1 MGKKRKDTDYVYLST
16 RVKAMERG
24 LLDRARAE
32 RVLAAPTEEAA
43 ARVLQ
48 ECGYPDLAGVTGR
61 ALEAALAQRQRE
73 MLEDLAGDLPDRT
86 VLDLFRAQVDYH
98 NAKVLVKAQALGTDP
113 TRLLL
118 VGGRYPPG
126 RLAANGQKG
135 KLSGYSQRFRRAVE
149 EGREVLDA
157 TGDPQQVDFTLDR
170 AYFEEAMEL
179 AIRTGSKCLTGYVAV
194 LIDTANL
201 RTAVRAS
208 RLGKGTEFLW
218 QALVPGGTVSPS
230 ALARAGGGD
239 LARLF
244 RGGPLAAAAAAGAAA
259 TDPGS
264 GPLTEFERLCGEAV
278 AAYWDESPRVP
289 FGVEPVAAY
298 LHARQGET
306 AAIRTILAGR
316 RAGMDGEAIRLRLG
330 RQYR

>member
-43 ARVLQ
+43 ARVLR

-61 ALEAALAQRQRE
+61 ALEAALARRQGE
-73 MLEDLAGDLPDRT
+73 LLEDLAGDLPDRT

-113 TRLLL
+113 GRLLL
-118 VGGRYPPG
+118 AGGRYPPE
-126 RLAANGQKG
+126 RLVDNFRNG
-135 KLSGYSQRFRRAVE
+135 KLDGYSQRFRQAVE

-157 TGDPQQVDFTLDR
+157 TGDPQQVEFALDR
-170 AYFEEAMEL
+170 ACFEEAMEL
-179 AIRTGSKCLTGYVAV
+179 AIRTGSECLTGYVAV
-194 LIDTANL
+194 LIDAANL
-201 RTAVRAS
+201 RAAVRVF
-208 RLGKGTEFLW
+208 RLGAGPELLR

-230 ALARAGGGD
+230 ALARAEGGD

-259 TDPGS
+259 DPGS

-278 AAYWDESPRVP
+278 DAYWDESLRTP

-298 LHARQGET
+298 LHARQGEA

-316 RAGMDGEAIRLRLG
+316 RAGMDGEAIRPRLG
-330 RQYR
+330 RKCR

>member
-43 ARVLQ
+43 ARVLR

-61 ALEAALAQRQRE
+61 ALEAALARRQGE
-73 MLEDLAGDLPDRT
+73 LLEDLAGDLPDRT

-113 TRLLL
+113 GRLLL
-118 VGGRYPPG
+118 AGGRYPPE
-126 RLAANGQKG
+126 RLVDNFRNG
-135 KLSGYSQRFRRAVE
+135 KLDGYSQRFRQAVE

-157 TGDPQQVDFTLDR
+157 TGDPQQVEFALDR
-170 AYFEEAMEL
+170 ACFEEAMEL
-179 AIRTGSKCLTGYVAV
+179 AIRTGSECLTGYVAV
-194 LIDTANL
+194 LIDAANL
-201 RTAVRAS
+201 RTAVRVF
-208 RLGKGTEFLW
+208 RLGAGPELLR

-230 ALARAGGGD
+230 ALARAEGGD

-259 TDPGS
+259 DPGS

-278 AAYWDESPRVP
+278 DAYWDESLRTP

-298 LHARQGET
+298 LHARQGE
-306 AAIRTILAGR
+306 AVAIRTILAGR

>member
-118 VGGRYPPG
+118 VGGRYSPG

-201 RTAVRAS
+201 RATVRAS
-208 RLGKGTEFLW
+208 RLAKGRSFSGRRWCPVERCPPPPW
-218 QALVPGGTVSPS
+218 PGQGEGTWPGCS
-230 ALARAGGGD
+230 
-239 LARLF
+239 
-244 RGGPLAAAAAAGAAA
+244 GA
-259 TDPGS
+259 DRWP
-264 GPLTEFERLCGEAV
+264 P
-278 AAYWDESPRVP
+278 PR
-289 FGVEPVAAY
+289 
-298 LHARQGET
+298 RQGQ
-306 AAIRTILAGR
+306 R
-316 RAGMDGEAIRLRLG
+316 RPTPAPGL
-330 RQYR
+330 